1 MIAYWDGPVLG
12 IETSCD
18 ETSVGIVEG
27 RKVLANVVSSQAQ
40 LHKRWG
46 GIVPEAAARKHTE
59 AILPVLES
67 ALEQAGLTREEIA
80 GIGVTNRPG
89 LVGALSVG
97 VSCAKALTYALEV
110 PLVGVHHLEAHVLST
125 WIENEP
131 VFPNVCLLVS
141 GGHTELF
148 LVREPGEYEFLGGT
162 LDDAAGEA
170 FDKSARAIG
179 LGYPGGPAIQ
189 RAAEGGDP
197 DKYDLPRG
205 LNDPNLNFSFSGLK
219 TAVLNLTREEGD
231 ALDVASAAAAFQETV
246 AGVLVD
252 RALYACEVTGARC
265 LTVVGG
271 VAANS
276 ALRRRLQEGAAAK
289 DISIALPSLSLCT
302 DNGAMIAHVASW
314 RIAQGERDGA
324 AMRTIAV
331 ESLGR
336 RMRED
341 DGRQAYR
348 R

>member
-1 MIAYWDGPVLG
+1 MIEYWDGPVLG

-27 RKVLANVVSSQAQ
+27 KRVLANVVSSQAQ
-40 LHKRWG
+40 LHRKWG
-46 GIVPEAAARKHTE
+46 GIVPEEAARKHTE
-59 AILPVLES
+59 AILPVLET
-67 ALEQAGLTREEIA
+67 ALEQAGLTLDQIT

-125 WIENEP
+125 WIEHEP

-148 LVREPGEYEFLGGT
+148 YVSEPGEYEFLGGT

-170 FDKSARAIG
+170 FDKSARALG

-189 RAAEGGDP
+189 KAAEGADP
-197 DKYDLPRG
+197 TRYDLPRG
-205 LNDPNLNFSFSGLK
+205 LSDPNLNFSFSGLK
-219 TAVLNLTREEGD
+219 TAVLNLVRNEG
-231 ALDVASAAAAFQETV
+231 AKLDVPSAAASFQETV
-246 AGVLVD
+246 ASVLVD
-252 RALYACEVTGARC
+252 RAVYACEQTGARC

-271 VAANS
+271 VAANA
-276 ALRRRLQEGAAAK
+276 ALRRRLQEKADAQGL
-289 DISIALPSLSLCT
+289 SVALPSLSLCT

-314 RIAQGERDGA
+314 RIARGERDGA
-324 AMRTIAV
+324 EMRTVAV

-336 RMRED
+336 RMQE
-341 DGRQAYR
+341 DGRREAKHQ
-348 R
+348 